1 MASVAPKADNRRAVE
16 EALERMARTALLI
29 TSTSI
34 LLNAFPQGLDD
45 DGTAGVPAV
54 TR

>member
-1 MASVAPKADNRRAVE
+1 MASVAPRTDWQREAEK
-16 EALERMARTALLI
+16 ALERAARTALLI

-34 LLNAFPQGLDD
+34 LLNALQDHDD